1 MKTVIIVAVVLV
13 ALVLIAG
20 YVLRRAATNKLKAEE
35 QSRQAIR
42 ESKART
48 ERFQSY
54 IADDL
59 SRSSRVQRATPVSA
73 TARKQIAPVTRKREE
88 SSSAYYGD
96 ETIAYEAPSFGYVD
110 SSPSYNYSDD
120 SNSSSSSGSSSSY
133 DSGSSYG
140 GSSSSSYD
148 SGSSS
153 SSSDSGSS
161 W

>member
-35 QSRQAIR
+35 QSRQAVR

-73 TARKQIAPVTRKREE
+73 TPRKQIAPGTRKREE
-88 SSSAYYGD
+88 STSTYYGD
-96 ETIAYEAPSFGYVD
+96 ETIAYENPSFGYVD
-110 SSPSYNYSDD
+110 SNNS
-120 SNSSSSSGSSSSY
+120 SSSSSGSSSSY